1 MPQQPVWHSA
11 ILLYIYGVI
20 SKKAKYAIHAL
31 VHLARRKDAG
41 PIMTADIAETEHIPK
56 KFLEAILLDLKK
68 AGLVASKQG
77 RSGGYYLIKEPTDI
91 NLADIHRVFDGAIA
105 LLPCVTYKY
114 YQRCDECLDEQ
125 TCGIRLVMQQ
135 VRDETVRI
143 LKSSTLAD
151 IIRTE
156 SGG

>member
-1 MPQQPVWHSA
+1 M
-11 ILLYIYGVI
+11 GVI

-31 VHLARRKDAG
+31 VHLARSEHG
-41 PIMTADIAETEHIPK
+41 QPVMTAEIAEAEHIPK

-68 AGLVASKQG
+68 AGIVASKQG
-77 RSGGYYLIKEPTDI
+77 RSGGYYLIKDPEVV

-105 LLPCVTYKY
+105 MLPCVTYKY
-114 YQRCDECLDEQ
+114 YQRCEECKDEE
-125 TCGIRLVMQQ
+125 TCGIRLVVQQ

-143 LKSSTLAD
+143 LKQSTLAD

-156 SGG
+156 EDLSQKKL

>member
-1 MPQQPVWHSA
+1 M
-11 ILLYIYGVI
+11 I

-31 VHLARRKDAG
+31 VRLGREVDNG
-41 PIMTADIAETEHIPK
+41 PIMTADIAESEHIPK

-68 AGLVASKQG
+68 AGFVASKQG
-77 RSGGYYLIKEPTDI
+77 RSGGYYLIKDPAEV

-114 YQRCDECLDEQ
+114 YQRCDECVDEE
-125 TCGIRLVMQQ
+125 TCGIRLIMQQ

-143 LKSSTLAD
+143 LKGSTLAD
-151 IIRTE
+151 IIATE
-156 SGG
+156 AKLTDEKKG